1 LLAYVLDEIV
11 VQVELL
17 QAGQVPE
24 GVPVHARDPVLGE
37 VELLQVPQVL
47 ERVLLN
53 PAWGQNE

>member
-1 LLAYVLDEIV
+1 MK
-11 VQVELL
+11 VELL

-53 PAWGQNE
+53 PAWRQEE